1 MHNQKTGFYAGSFD
15 PITRGHWALIC
26 EGLCFCDN
34 IIIGIGINPLKTSL
48 FSVEERIELIQ
59 STIQDFLN
67 NPQSIQAKSEQITH
81 QKLTENPTCIS
92 VMAYDGLTVDAAL
105 KSNATTLIRG
115 ERNTTDREYESD
127 LNVLNQILLK
137 TRNKKLE
144 NLILVP
150 QNKDR
155 IKHISS
161 SATKML
167 CNLGEYVAIH
177 ELVFPTVHNAI
188 CEKYIFPTFEK
199 CLNFFKI
206 TDTNEIHN
214 LYQDLKNSTPIK
226 YPYSHIGE
234 LLNHLHIYETLEH
247 PLSETEK
254 QQIIGLI
261 FQTIYHS
268 NKTLT
273 NNPLN
278 HIKNEALQNL
288 LIQLE
293 KKVKVSVS
301 DYL

>member
-1 MHNQKTGFYAGSFD
+1 MHNKKTGFYAGSFD

-48 FSVEERIELIQ
+48 FSVEERIDLIQ

-293 KKVKVSVS
+293 KKVSVSVS

>member
-67 NPQSIQAKSEQITH
+67 NPQLIQEKSEQITH

-115 ERNTTDREYESD
+115 ERNTMDREYESD

-293 KKVKVSVS
+293 KKVSVSVS